1 MSDTNISQEIINFLT
16 EKLREEGNIDIEV
29 TEKSALIGDGGVIDS
44 MGIVELCLFLED
56 KAQLLGFEFDWT
68 SDSAMSNSRSMFGS
82 IESLSETFLEQSNKR

>member
-1 MSDTNISQEIINFLT
+1 MSDTNISQEIINFVT

-56 KAQLLGFEFDWT
+56 KAQSIGFEFDWT

-82 IESLSETFLEQSNKR
+82 IESLSETLEQSNKR